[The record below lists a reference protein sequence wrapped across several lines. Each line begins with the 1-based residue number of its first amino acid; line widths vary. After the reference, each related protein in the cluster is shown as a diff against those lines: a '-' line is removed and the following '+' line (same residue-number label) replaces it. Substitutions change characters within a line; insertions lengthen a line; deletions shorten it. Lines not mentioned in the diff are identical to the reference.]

1 MNLKLCNIPF
11 CRADESARAA
21 SLYKAVKTYVG
32 DRNIKNIRLDT
43 PEEQLNCKSTL
54 PSGKKIQES
63 FSSGDQKMRESFSHS
78 DQRIKETNGNAEDEN
93 IDNGNIS
100 TDRSE
105 TESASD
111 EVNI

>member
-1 MNLKLCNIPF
+1 M
-11 CRADESARAA
+11 
-21 SLYKAVKTYVG
+21 KTYVG
-32 DRNIKNIRLDT
+32 DDNRLDT
-43 PEEQLNCKSTL
+43 SEQIKRETTS
-54 PSGKKIQES
+54 PSKTNMRES
-63 FSSGDQKMRESFSHS
+63 SSLSDQKMRESFSHS